1 MFFAVEDEVYL
12 YSQQKQDLYI
22 KLKKVGKTIR
32 PFRQDLNQIIY
43 DYTIEVTDKF
53 KGLCLVTECLKN
65 HEQRFIT
72 LCRRQ

>member
-1 MFFAVEDEVYL
+1 MFFAVEDEVDL

-53 KGLCLVTECLKN
+53 KGLYLVTECLKN

-72 LCRRQ
+72 FCRRQ